1 MIYTTIIITIPDIS
15 KCYSPLIKFYA
26 FLCSVLKTLSLF
38 TADPKHIKTNYLGM
52 QQKKSG
58 NAST

>member
-1 MIYTTIIITIPDIS
+1 MTHTTTIITIPDIF

-26 FLCSVLKTLSLF
+26 FLCSMLKTLSLF

-52 QQKKSG
+52 QQLEEIC
-58 NAST
+58 